1 VTPWAPHN
9 GFEDR
14 APHRQSLASSAI
26 VTCRKKLLGPIG
38 DHYFMRRWEHLPH
51 DHLLADVSLWSAN
64 LAELKPDIEKVMPYV
79 DSFHIDVADSRFV
92 PSLLFFPDLVAAIR
106 PLTRLPFHIHLVV
119 ERPSQLLPDFCQA
132 GGDFFSVHVETGDAE
147 VRACFKLCRELE
159 RDVGLALRL
168 ETPIEA
174 VRPYLHNVSSILL
187 LGTEAGIKG
196 ADLDSHALLRIREVA
211 DVLKKSG
218 RRQDVRIIADGA
230 IRKNTVPSLRTA
242 GTDVIVPGS
251 LVFAASDLASTFGW
265 IKAM

>member
-1 VTPWAPHN
+1 VAKQLP
-9 GFEDR
+9 ER
-14 APHRQSLASSAI
+14 
-26 VTCRKKLLGPIG
+26 IG
-38 DHYFMRRWEHLPH
+38 DHCFMRRWADLAH

-64 LAELKPDIEKVMPYV
+64 LAQLKPDIEKIIPYA

-106 PLTRLPFHIHLVV
+106 PVTRLPFHIHLVV

-147 VRACFKLCRELE
+147 VRDCFKLCRELE

-174 VRPYLHNVSSILL
+174 VRPYLDSVRSILL

-196 ADLDSHALLRIREVA
+196 AGLDPRALARIRQVA
-211 DVLKKSG
+211 DVLERYG

-251 LVFAASDLASTFGW
+251 LVFGASDLASTFGW